1 MIILNVSITIL
12 RFISTIKV
20 SKIFFKS
27 LLFNYLQVGIVLYGE
42 NFIIKNKFQLKR
54 NREVSG
60 IDFSPDSSGILR
72 FLAQI

>member
-1 MIILNVSITIL
+1 MLVL
-12 RFISTIKV
+12 LFCAFISTIKV
-20 SKIFFKS
+20 NKIFFKP
-27 LLFNYLQVGIVLYGE
+27 LLINYLQVGIVLYGE